1 MNCAC
6 KLLSGNQSVGLP
18 HELKPRLLSGLTEVE
33 INFILT
39 LAKHRYLRASSI
51 VTNQDDPAER
61 FFMLTSGRGRHFL
74 ITDEGQKINLLWLTA
89 GQPFGTATMLSSPSR
104 YLVSTEVLTDGCALA
119 WDRETIRNLV
129 TRYPRLLDNGFSMAA
144 TEYIPWLISA
154 HVSLS
159 SDDANGRIAHLL
171 VSLANGIGK
180 VTPRG
185 VEMKITNEDLA
196 NYTNVTQ
203 FTVSRSLSDWE
214 RAGILTKQRGK
225 IVLRKPE
232 LLLATS

>member
-1 MNCAC
+1 MTCAC
-6 KLLSGNQSVGLP
+6 KLSGNQVVGLP
-18 HELKPRLLSGLTEVE
+18 KQLNPRFLSGLTETE
-33 INFILT
+33 ISSILS

-61 FFMLTSGRGRHFL
+61 FFILTGGRGRHFL
-74 ITDEGQKINLLWLTA
+74 ITDEGRKINLLWLTA
-89 GQPFGTATMLSSPSR
+89 GQVFGGAAMISTPSR
-104 YLVSTEVLTDGCALA
+104 YLVSTEIATDGCALVWERKA
-119 WDRETIRNLV
+119 VRDLLL
-129 TRYPRLLDNGFSMAA
+129 RYPKLLDNALSITA
-144 TEYIPWLISA
+144 TEYITGLISA
-154 HVSLS
+154 NVSLNA
-159 SDDANGRIAHLL
+159 DDAAGRIAHLL

-180 VTPRG
+180 ATPAG
-185 VEMKITNEDLA
+185 VEMSITNEDVA

-232 LLLATS
+232 LLLVH